1 MIETNYIGG
10 GIPVR
15 KGNSGGLS
23 DDCPLIG
30 GNIVGRKRA
39 STGTSWD
46 DDGDGIFD
54 GWGLNQNKKR
64 SFIAK

>member
-15 KGNSGGLS
+15 KVNSGGLS

-30 GNIVGRKRA
+30 GNIGGRKRE
-39 STGTSWD
+39 STGTS
-46 DDGDGIFD
+46 
-54 GWGLNQNKKR
+54 
-64 SFIAK
+64 